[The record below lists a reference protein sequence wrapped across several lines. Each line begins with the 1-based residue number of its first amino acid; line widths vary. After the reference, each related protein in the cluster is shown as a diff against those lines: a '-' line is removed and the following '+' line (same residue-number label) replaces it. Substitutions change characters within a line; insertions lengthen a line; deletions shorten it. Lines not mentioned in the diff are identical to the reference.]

1 MKDGRYHSPLRNWQ
15 RRVGKINS
23 VDLSTAPFN
32 KKALEYF
39 RNEKPYQEGKSVN
52 GKG

>member
-1 MKDGRYHSPLRNWQ
+1 MKYGRYHSPLRNWQ
-15 RRVGKINS
+15 RRVSKINS

-39 RNEKPYQEGKSVN
+39 RNEKPYQEGKNEN